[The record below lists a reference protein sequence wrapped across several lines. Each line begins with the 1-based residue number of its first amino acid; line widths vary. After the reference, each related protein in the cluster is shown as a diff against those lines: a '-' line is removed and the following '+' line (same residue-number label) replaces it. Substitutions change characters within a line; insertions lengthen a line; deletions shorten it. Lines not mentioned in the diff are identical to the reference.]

1 MWGEKLYYSILT
13 GIGSMTYYLDKKL
26 YHLTGKEFKTP
37 KPDKKFMSMFMGFV
51 DGDGYIEIGPQKQY
65 TKSDNIAKS
74 TIRARLVIRLH
85 SRDQYFLTYLTQ
97 VLGVGS
103 ISSLDSTNQTRLIFS
118 KKDLTT
124 VILPLIKQYGL
135 QFLTANRSNQFALL
149 NYIIDNNIVHWD
161 DVNFT
166 SSFSGFSVK
175 DLLNFN
181 FFANWLVGFTIAEG
195 SFGVKGK
202 GEAFFQIKQKGI
214 ENYNLIKAICA
225 PPVGGEPNI
234 KPDYSNS
241 YQLTLSSKADVQKVF
256 NFFSASDTNLY
267 GYKLTQ
273 YNEWLVYLKTSKR
286 YKDIIP
292 Y

>member
-1 MWGEKLYYSILT
+1 
-13 GIGSMTYYLDKKL
+13 MTYYLDKKL

-181 FFANWLVGFTIAEG
+181 FFAN
-195 SFGVKGK
+195 
-202 GEAFFQIKQKGI
+202 
-214 ENYNLIKAICA
+214 
-225 PPVGGEPNI
+225 
-234 KPDYSNS
+234 
-241 YQLTLSSKADVQKVF
+241 
-256 NFFSASDTNLY
+256 
-267 GYKLTQ
+267 
-273 YNEWLVYLKTSKR
+273 
-286 YKDIIP
+286 
-292 Y
+292 